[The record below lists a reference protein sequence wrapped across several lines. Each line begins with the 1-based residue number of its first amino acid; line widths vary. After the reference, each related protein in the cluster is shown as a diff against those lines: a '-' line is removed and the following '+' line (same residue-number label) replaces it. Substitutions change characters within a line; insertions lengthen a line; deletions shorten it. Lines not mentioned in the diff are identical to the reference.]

1 MTVFNEDYLKHY
13 GILRKSGRYP
23 WGSGASESTRNR
35 SFLDTIDMLK
45 KDGMSETEIARG
57 YGITTTELR
66 AAKTIARNQQ
76 KQEQINQVQRLADK
90 GYSNVAIGE
99 RMGMN
104 ESSVRALRAPGYK
117 DKTDIL
123 QTTASML
130 KDQVDKKD
138 YIDIG
143 TGVENHIGVS
153 KNKLDT
159 AVAMLREEGYTVHY
173 VKVQQLG
180 TGQQTTIKVL
190 AKPDVPYSEVY
201 RNRGSIKQVTD
212 HSDDGGRS
220 FEVLHPPLPIS
231 SKRVAIRYAE
241 DGGAAEDGVIYLRPG
256 AKNLSMGSSRYAQV
270 RISVDDTHY
279 LKGMAV
285 YKDGL
290 PDGIDVMFN
299 TSKTNTGN
307 KKDAMKEMEKD
318 KDGNIDINNPFG
330 ATIKVGGQR
339 GHLNIINEEGD
350 WDRWSKSLSSQVL
363 SKQSPP
369 LAKNQ
374 LNMTYERRQTEFA
387 DIISLTNPAV
397 RKKLLETFADETDSA
412 SVHLKAAALP
422 RQATKVILPVTS
434 VKENQI
440 YAPSFRNGERVA
452 LVRFPHGGTFE
463 IPQLTVNNR
472 NPEAKKILGTSAADA
487 VGIHHKTAQRLSGAD
502 FDGDH
507 VLVIPN
513 NRGSIKSTPA
523 LEGLKGFDPRSSFPA
538 YDGMVPISGPRK
550 QQEMGKITNLI
561 ADMTIRG
568 ANSEELARAVRH
580 SMVVI
585 DSEKHNL
592 DYKGSAAANGISQL
606 KEKYQRSARSGA
618 STLIT
623 KAGAEIRIPERKPR
637 PVSKG
642 GPIDP
647 VTGKKVYVET
657 GATYVDRK
665 GKVVPKTTKSQ
676 RLAETDDAFTL
687 SSGQPIERVYAEH
700 SNQLKGLA
708 NTARKEAFATKP
720 TPYSPSAK
728 ATYSNEVA
736 SLNAKLNLALKN
748 RPLERQAQLLANTVV
763 SQKRQANPNMDASD
777 LKKIKNQAL
786 IEARARTGAA
796 KQRVVI
802 TQDEWNAIQAG
813 AISNSKL
820 KDILDNSDLDTVRK
834 LATPRVDVV
843 MTSTKKVRAAAMLKA
858 GFTQSEVADQLGV
871 SLSTLKSSISE

>member
-23 WGSGASESTRNR
+23 WGSGESESTRNR

-76 KQEQINQVQRLADK
+76 KQEQINQAQRLKDK
-90 GYSNVAIGE
+90 GWSNIKIGE
-99 RMGMN
+99 RMGLN
-104 ESSVRALRAPGYK
+104 ESSVRALLEPGYK

-138 YIDIG
+138 YVDIG

-153 KNKLDT
+153 KTKLDT

-220 FEVLHPPLPIS
+220 FEILHPPLPIS

-279 LKGMAV
+279 LKGMAI
-285 YKDGL
+285 YKDDL

-299 TSKTNTGN
+299 TNKTNTGN

-318 KDGNIDINNPFG
+318 KDGNVDINNPFG

-350 WDRWSKSLSSQVL
+350 WDRWSRSLSSQVL

-387 DIISLTNPAV
+387 DIVSLTNPAV

-472 NPEAKKILGTSAADA
+472 NPEARKILGTSAADA

-538 YDGMVPISGPRK
+538 YEGMIPISGPRK

-606 KEKYQRSARSGA
+606 KEKYQGSARAGA

-623 KAGAEIRIPERKPR
+623 RAGAEIRVPERKPR

-647 VTGKKVYVET
+647 VTGKKVYEET
-657 GATYVDRK
+657 GATYTDRK
-665 GKVVPKTTKSQ
+665 GKVVPKTIKSQ

-708 NTARKEAFATKP
+708 NTARKEALATKP

-786 IEARARTGAA
+786 IEARSRTGAA

-834 LATPRVDVV
+834 LATPRVDVI